1 MKPVSFNYLCAY
13 SLEEALL
20 HLRSYDDAKIIAGG
34 QSLMPMMNFR
44 VVQPSLVIDIG
55 KLVELDFIRDDGEDI
70 VIGALTRHNTVAKS
84 DMVKQYLPVMHEA
97 LKHVAHLAV
106 RNRGTIGGSL
116 SHADPAA
123 EYPMLSL
130 LLDAKIYCESV
141 DQKRTIPADE
151 FFAGSLSTTLAE
163 DEILTQIKFSKL
175 KTHTGWAFEE
185 FAQRDGDFALAAVGV
200 LVDRDADSRIQNVK
214 ISMMGVGETALRLH
228 SIESGLNGQTYSDG
242 LLEAVRESL
251 GDFLVPNTDLHAS
264 SEYRLHLAGQLFK
277 RNFKSAWDRA
287 TIEKKN
293 D

>member
-84 DMVKQYLPVMHEA
+84 DVVKQYLPVMHEA

-141 DQKRTIPADE
+141 DQKRTILADE

-163 DEILTQIKFSKL
+163 DEILTQIQFSKL

-200 LVDRDADSRIQNVK
+200 LVDKDTDSRIQNVK

-228 SIESGLNGQTYSDG
+228 SIESHLNGQTYSDG

-251 GDFLVPNTDLHAS
+251 GDFLEPNTDLHAS

-287 TIEKKN
+287 TIEKKY

>member
-1 MKPVSFNYLCAY
+1 MKPAPLNYLCAY
-13 SLEEALL
+13 SLEEALQ
-20 HLRSYDDAKIIAGG
+20 HLRRSEDVKVIAGG
-34 QSLMPMMNFR
+34 QSLMPMLNFR
-44 VVQPSLVIDIG
+44 VVQPSLLIDIG
-55 KLVELDFIRDDGEDI
+55 KLVELDFIREEGDQI
-70 VIGALTRHNTVAKS
+70 TIGSLTRHSTVVNS
-84 DMVKQYLPVMHEA
+84 DLVKKDLPVMHEA
-97 LKHVAHLAV
+97 LKHVAHLAI

-130 LLDAKIYCESV
+130 LLDAKMHCESV

-151 FFAGSLSTTLAE
+151 FFTGSLSTALAE
-163 DEILTQIKFSKL
+163 DEILTQIQFSKL

-200 LVDRDADSRIQNVK
+200 LVDKDADSRIQNVK

-228 SIESGLNGQTYSDG
+228 SIESHLNGNTYSDS

-251 GDFLVPNTDLHAS
+251 CDSLVPNTDLHAS

-277 RNFKSAWDRA
+277 RNFKSAWDKA
-287 TIEKKN
+287 TIEK
-293 D
+293 